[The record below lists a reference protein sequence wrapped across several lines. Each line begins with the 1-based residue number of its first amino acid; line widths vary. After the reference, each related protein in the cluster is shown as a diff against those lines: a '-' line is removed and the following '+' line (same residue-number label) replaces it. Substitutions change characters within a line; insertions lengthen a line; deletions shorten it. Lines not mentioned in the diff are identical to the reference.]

1 MKIISHR
8 GNLNGRNSKT
18 ENSIKAINLALKNGF
33 DVEIDVWLKDN
44 NLYLG
49 HDEPVYKINKK
60 FLQNKKLWCH
70 AKNFEALNFMIQYK
84 NIHCFWQEN
93 DQYSLTSKKFIWTN
107 LNKNT
112 DLNSIIVLKNKDIIP
127 QKCYGICT
135 DFPLNYV

>member
-70 AKNFEALNFMIQYK
+70 AKNFEALNFMLKHK
-84 NIHCFWQEN
+84 NIICFWHQN
-93 DQYSLTSKKFIWTN
+93 DKYTLTSNGFIWTN
-107 LNKNT
+107 FKEKT
-112 DLNSIIVLKNKDIIP
+112 DLKSIIVLKDKDAP
-127 QKCYGICT
+127 PKMSYGICT
-135 DFPLNYV
+135 DFPLNYL